1 MKPAISKVIL
11 PNRHKIHLTCTQYR
25 HNAVSW
31 SSSPT
36 LYGIHQRVRGIVS
49 ISDTRLALHISFS
62 EGEEKREKERK
73 REEENDYSI
82 EECSIKRTKR
92 LRRCRYRIISFRAM
106 IRKNLLEESHF
117 EGGGGHG
124 RGSRHIS
131 SDTPAITTATTTAWK
146 KGETRLSRAQCLSIL
161 LEPP

>member
-1 MKPAISKVIL
+1 MYAISSQCGQLIIK
-11 PNRHKIHLTCTQYR
+11 PD
-25 HNAVSW
+25 
-31 SSSPT
+31 
-36 LYGIHQRVRGIVS
+36 IVW
-49 ISDTRLALHISFS
+49 DTSACSASYLSATRDSRYTS
-62 EGEEKREKERK
+62 RSRRERKGEEKREKERK

-117 EGGGGHG
+117 EGRGGGHG

-131 SDTPAITTATTTAWK
+131 SDTSAITTATTTAWK